1 MRPRPIALRR
11 GRWPKWRTPV
21 ISCSSSVSRRC
32 PPPTRDFLFELG
44 VEEMPSAPLNN
55 AVKQLESL
63 MGKGLDEA
71 GLAHGAIRVISRRC
85 PPPRSTMPSSSLNP

>member
-1 MRPRPIALRR
+1 MAN
-11 GRWPKWRTPV
+11 
-21 ISCSSSVSRRC
+21 
-32 PPPTRDFLFELG
+32 TRDFLFELG

-71 GLAHGAIRVISRRC
+71 GLAHGAIRVISSPRRY
-85 PPPRSTMPSSSLNP
+85 TSSSWVSKSTKYSAVSYTHLTLPTKA

>member
-1 MRPRPIALRR
+1 M
-11 GRWPKWRTPV
+11 
-21 ISCSSSVSRRC
+21 ISW
-32 PPPTRDFLFELG
+32 FELG

-71 GLAHGAIRVISRRC
+71 GSPTARFA
-85 PPPRSTMPSSSLNP
+85 SSLRRAAWPCS